1 MRQLSKRDR
10 IVVLLRTFN
19 DTRETLQREDAG
31 KSLYPDSRALY
42 MPNAWKTGGYEELVR
57 ALVRLRLRAPK
68 EYWHVTHRYLRSTKR
83 RTDVTRRGEEWVGLR
98 HNQRVFSHAMPE
110 GEERRRTRPKGDA
123 SKSERDFVAIVES
136 WDEGV
141 DVTVVAEGISMLVKL
156 YSGWPRLPDEV
167 YWNNSA

>member
-10 IVVLLRTFN
+10 IIVLLKTFN
-19 DTRETLQREDAG
+19 DARETLQRGDAG
-31 KSLYPDSRALY
+31 GSNYPDDRLLL
-42 MPNAWKTGGYEELVR
+42 MPDAWTTGGYEELQR
-57 ALVRLRLRAPK
+57 ALARLRLRAPR

-83 RTDVTRRGEEWVGLR
+83 RTDVTRCGEEWVGLG
-98 HNQRVFSHAMPE
+98 HNQSVFSHSMPE
-110 GEERRRTRPKGDA
+110 GEERRRSRPSANA

-141 DVTVVAEGISMLVKL
+141 DVTVVADGVTQLVPL
-156 YSGWPRLPDEV
+156 YVGWPRLPDEV